1 LGASAARNTGIEQ
14 VRGDFVAFL
23 DDDDEWLP
31 TKIEKQILLLQS
43 LPSSYGMVYSW
54 MDYYDKE
61 GCIVHEHHPK
71 LKGYVFQHVLDMQ
84 RIGGCPTLL
93 VRRSVLKEI
102 RNFDEKLVRGNDAD
116 FIRRVCK
123 KYMVDYVPEVLVKV
137 HTGHK
142 GERLSDYTIEGIKNA
157 IITEEIKLVKFEKSF
172 REYPDAHHYVLTRL
186 AQLWKMLDNESKA
199 TEYYNKANSIKIEN
213 KYLYRIFNKLA
224 SGINKLFGFLE

>member
-1 LGASAARNTGIEQ
+1 NFNKSLVSVIIPTRNRSILLKRAVQSVLDQSYSTLECIVVDDGSKDQTREIISSFEDDRTKYFRHQNNLGASAARNTGIEQ

-93 VRRSVLKEI
+93 VRRSVLKE
-102 RNFDEKLVRGNDAD
+102 
-116 FIRRVCK
+116 
-123 KYMVDYVPEVLVKV
+123 
-137 HTGHK
+137 
-142 GERLSDYTIEGIKNA
+142 
-157 IITEEIKLVKFEKSF
+157 
-172 REYPDAHHYVLTRL
+172 
-186 AQLWKMLDNESKA
+186 
-199 TEYYNKANSIKIEN
+199 
-213 KYLYRIFNKLA
+213 
-224 SGINKLFGFLE
+224 